1 MFAVVSMII
10 IFMYSLQKAFLQFRQ
25 TLTDRKTTVL
35 ALTSL
40 WMVNLFK
47 QACYKCIYNAFLIKK
62 FDEVKMNQLLNQICQ
77 IDFAHS
83 SYVERIN
90 GTAKNCLGI
99 IRRYLTKNDITIDR
113 KFLMTNFCFTCF
125 KNLIFNFLSDEVY
138 YVNGFG

>member
-1 MFAVVSMII
+1 
-10 IFMYSLQKAFLQFRQ
+10 
-25 TLTDRKTTVL
+25 
-35 ALTSL
+35 
-40 WMVNLFK
+40 
-47 QACYKCIYNAFLIKK
+47 
-62 FDEVKMNQLLNQICQ
+62 MNQLLNQICQ

-125 KNLIFNFLSDEVY
+125 KNFIFNFLSDEVY

>member
-1 MFAVVSMII
+1 
-10 IFMYSLQKAFLQFRQ
+10 
-25 TLTDRKTTVL
+25 
-35 ALTSL
+35 
-40 WMVNLFK
+40 
-47 QACYKCIYNAFLIKK
+47 
-62 FDEVKMNQLLNQICQ
+62 MNQLLNQICQ

-83 SYVERIN
+83 SHVERIN

-125 KNLIFNFLSDEVY
+125 KNFIFNFLSDEVY

>member
-1 MFAVVSMII
+1 
-10 IFMYSLQKAFLQFRQ
+10 MYSLQKAFLQFRQ

-40 WMVNLFK
+40 GMVNLFK

-125 KNLIFNFLSDEVY
+125 KNFIFNFLSDEVY

>member
-10 IFMYSLQKAFLQFRQ
+10 ILMYSLQKAFLQFRQ

-40 WMVNLFK
+40 WMVNLFN

-125 KNLIFNFLSDEVY
+125 KNFIFNFLSDEVY